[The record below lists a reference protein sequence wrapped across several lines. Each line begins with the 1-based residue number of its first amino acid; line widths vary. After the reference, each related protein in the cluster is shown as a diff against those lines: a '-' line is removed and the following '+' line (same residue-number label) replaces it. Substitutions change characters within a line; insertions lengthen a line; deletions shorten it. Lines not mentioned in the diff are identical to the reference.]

1 MDVATSS
8 TNISEYKKHEC
19 KKNQGWKLVLWGE
32 KRQTNTNFW
41 KFADLGTYYLID
53 F

>member
-19 KKNQGWKLVLWGE
+19 KKNQGWK
-32 KRQTNTNFW
+32 TNTNFW